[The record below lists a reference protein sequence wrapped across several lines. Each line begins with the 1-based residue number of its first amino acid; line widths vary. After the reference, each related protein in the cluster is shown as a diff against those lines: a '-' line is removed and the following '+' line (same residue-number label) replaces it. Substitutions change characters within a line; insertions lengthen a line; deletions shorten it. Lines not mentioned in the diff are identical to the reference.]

1 MDRTPL
7 PLPRKLAIVLVI
19 KLVVLIGLWW
29 GFVRDARVPVDTD
42 SAAAR
47 LLGALPAPDASKE

>member
-1 MDRTPL
+1 MNRQNL

-19 KLVVLIGLWW
+19 KLAVLTGLWW
-29 GFVRDARVPVDTD
+29 GFVRDERVPVDTD

-47 LLGALPAPDASKE
+47 LLGTPTDTTHAQE

>member
-19 KLVVLIGLWW
+19 KLVVLTGLWW
-29 GFVRDARVPVDTD
+29 GFVRDARVPVDTNR
-42 SAAAR
+42 AAAR
-47 LLGALPAPDASKE
+47 LLGAPPAPEPVKE

>member
-19 KLVVLIGLWW
+19 KLVVLTGLWW

-42 SAAAR
+42 RAAAR
-47 LLGALPAPDASKE
+47 LLGALPAPEPVKE